1 MGRENDKYRRI
12 LEAATKTFAQ
22 NGYYSSRVA
31 DIAKEAG
38 VASGTIYLYFNR
50 KEDLIISI
58 FHRAVED
65 LIHHLLKYED
75 QDPAD
80 ISLKV
85 LVQEH
90 LLRME
95 EDHNRARVFQIE
107 LRQANSYIRE
117 GIGTPLK
124 GYFYLLESIVE
135 RGREEGIFRKDVET
149 RLMRKMIFGTLDEI
163 CTRWVLS
170 GCSYSLTEMVPSLMR
185 LFMAA
190 LKVVERTE
198 SKEV

>member
-31 DIAKEAG
+31 DIAREAG

-58 FHRAVED
+58 FHQAVED
-65 LIHHLLKYED
+65 LIHHLRKDEE

-124 GYFYLLESIVE
+124 RYFYLLESIVE

-170 GCSYSLTEMVPSLMR
+170 GCSYSLTEMAPSLME